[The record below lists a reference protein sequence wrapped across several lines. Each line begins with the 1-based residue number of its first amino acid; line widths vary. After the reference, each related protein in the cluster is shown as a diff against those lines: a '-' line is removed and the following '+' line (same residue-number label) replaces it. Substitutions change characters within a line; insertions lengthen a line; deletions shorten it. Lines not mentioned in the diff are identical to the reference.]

1 MLTNLNKLV
10 GHGIALLRMSFF
22 IHQYRLILEKGNF
35 HSVRYFETDEKCP
48 CNLESLKS
56 ISEKFHELI
65 GT

>member
-10 GHGIALLRMSFF
+10 GHGIILTRMFHLYSPIPPYFGK
-22 IHQYRLILEKGNF
+22 RNF
-35 HSVRYFETDEKCP
+35 HSVRYSETDEKCP

-65 GT
+65 GP